1 MNNLKNEVNSFRK
14 EKTTDKAQDALN
26 RLSQGK
32 NTINQIR
39 SEFELEPI
47 EGGDEYSTTVQFGN
61 KKY

>member
-1 MNNLKNEVNSFRK
+1 MNKLEKEVNSFGK
-14 EKTTDKAQDALN
+14 EITTDKAQDALN
-26 RLSQGK
+26 RLSQGR

-47 EGGDEYSTTVQFGN
+47 EGGDEYSTTVQFGS